1 MKVFAPIEIYYLGT
15 VALSQAAL
23 LFYKTRGGDYVVS
36 VLIKEKY
43 GSPFLLTD
51 AVKHAQQRFFNVMRM
66 KHQKDNIY
74 FTMIYPGFVRTS
86 IAMNKLRGD
95 GSLLGVKDRPH

>member
-1 MKVFAPIEIYYLGT
+1 ML
-15 VALSQAAL
+15 Q
-23 LFYKTRGGDYVVS
+23 S

-43 GSPFLLTD
+43 GSPFCSGYD

-66 KHQKDNIY
+66 KHRKDNIY

-95 GSLLGVKDRPH
+95 GSLLGVKDLTTLKVIKLEDFAKKCLVR